1 MREEIEMEK
10 KLKPIQWIYHHSKK
24 YLWAVVLLSLI
35 SAAIAGSFVI
45 LALLSSLILD
55 TATGTRNG
63 NIAIC
68 SILLLGFIGLQ
79 AILNVISSNVRVRVS
94 GKIEMAMKREVF
106 LSVLKKSY
114 LDISQIHSGE
124 ILNRFTSDIDLIVGG
139 IVGIIPQVISIGT
152 KLLAGMLVLFHIDYK
167 FTLVILTVG
176 VTICFGSRLYS
187 EKFRHLH
194 KEVQETNG
202 KVRSFLQEC
211 IENLIVIK
219 SFDNEEIIQGKLQD
233 YQMENYRIRIKRNTI
248 SNLANTVVYVI
259 FSSGYYAALA
269 WGAFQIAKGTLT
281 IGALTA
287 FLQIIN
293 QVKAPFRN
301 MSGLIPRYYSM
312 LASAERLM
320 ELEEFADED
329 RQHLQLNPKEAYQNM
344 KEIVFDN
351 VTFSYDKANILEKFS
366 VRIPKGSMAAVVGP
380 SGRGKSTMMKLL
392 LSLLRCKEGEI
403 YFAMEEGKLPVDA
416 GTRNMF
422 SYVPQGNMILSG
434 TIRENI
440 AFSRQEVS
448 DEKIIQAAKVA
459 CIWEM
464 IEMLPK
470 GLDTEL
476 KERGTGLSEGQ
487 IQRIAIARALL
498 SDAPILLLD
507 ECTSALDEETESRLL
522 KNLRELKTKT
532 IICISHRMAALEG
545 CKIVIR
551 L

>member
-1 MREEIEMEK
+1 MREEVEMEK